1 MVNLMHRSVCGA
13 ALVLIVLLSGA
24 MVAGADLQVYL
35 QWDGEEAQ
43 VYAGYSTSIDVTVLT
58 SSTGE
63 PTTTP
68 PPTTSPPPTTT
79 PLPTPPEPPEEST
92 FVTGG
97 GMGMP
102 GTGSTSSFKMANVNN
117 IYLSAMGP
125 PEWDV
130 TLSEDRL
137 ILEDNDSGVVTVD
150 VSVPEGEAPGLYE
163 IQFTATSSIGD
174 RTLLLPVRVL
184 EPYDVV
190 LSNIVI
196 SPEEPA
202 LGDTVNVSVDVTV
215 NGDVNL
221 PDKIL
226 GLYIPE
232 IAQGNLASTTV
243 SFDPNSTQT
252 VTLSWGASQLGDLT
266 AKMYLN
272 PHQFDSDVSNNSI
285 ETAFTVQEAE
295 DPCTLAQETFDAAME
310 IYEEDCE
317 AARSQLEMARALYE
331 QCGDE
336 EGVAQCEA
344 LLEKCDKYGLA
355 EELVEQ
361 GDAFA
366 DQGDCESAIE
376 KWQDAREIYAS
387 YDDDAMVQMIDDR
400 IESCE
405 PEDET
410 PWYMQTWSLGLLLLL
425 ILLLILLIIL
435 TRRREEEEEE
445 GPPSEFYGEAAPVPP
460 PGPSEGGEGAQR
472 TLVTPVAPGR
482 TAPTPSDP
490 DAAKL
495 VDGLDKAVA
504 HYDPETIR
512 KDLKGAVSNYSK
524 IVDRR
529 NTLAARMDKDTLD
542 YVDEQ
547 IRILEDKIFN
557 EL

>member
-1 MVNLMHRSVCGA
+1 MRRSVCGA

-24 MVAGADLQVYL
+24 MVAGADLQVYI
-35 QWDGEEAQ
+35 QWSGEEAQ

-68 PPTTSPPPTTT
+68 SPTTSPSPPTE
-79 PLPTPPEPPEEST
+79 TPPPPPSPPSESS

-102 GTGSTSSFKMANVNN
+102 GTGSASSFKMANVNN
-117 IYLSAMGP
+117 IYLSVMGP

-137 ILEDNDSGVVTVD
+137 ILEGNDSETVTVD

-174 RTLLLPVRVL
+174 RSVTLPVRVL
-184 EPYDVV
+184 EPYDVI
-190 LSNIVI
+190 LSNLVI
-196 SPEEPA
+196 TPEEPA

-215 NGDVNL
+215 DGDVNL

-226 GLYIPE
+226 GFYIPE
-232 IAQGNLASTTV
+232 IAQGNLASTTL
-243 SFDPNSTQT
+243 SFEPNSTQT
-252 VTLSWGASQLGDLT
+252 VTLSWGASRLGDLT

-272 PHQFDSDVSNNSI
+272 PHQYDSNIDNNSI
-285 ETAFTVQEAE
+285 QTTFTVAEAE
-295 DPCTLAQETFDAAME
+295 DPCTLAEETFEAAME
-310 IYEEDCE
+310 VYEEDCE
-317 AARSQLEMARALYE
+317 EARSQLEIARALYE

-336 EGVAQCEA
+336 DGVAQCDFY
-344 LLEKCDKYGLA
+344 LEKCDKYGLA

-366 DQGDCESAIE
+366 DQGDCESAIN

-405 PEDET
+405 EDDGT
-410 PWYMQTWSLGLLLLL
+410 PWYMQTWFLGLLLLL
-425 ILLLILLIIL
+425 LLLAILIIL
-435 TRRREEEEEE
+435 LARRREEEEEE
-445 GPPSEFYGEAAPVPP
+445 GPPPEFYGEAAPVPP
-460 PGPSEGGEGAQR
+460 PGPPEGGEGAQR

-529 NTLAARMDKDTLD
+529 NTLAARMDKETLD

-547 IRILEDKIFN
+547 IRLLEDKIFN

>member
-1 MVNLMHRSVCGA
+1 MVG
-13 ALVLIVLLSGA
+13 
-24 MVAGADLQVYL
+24 
-35 QWDGEEAQ
+35 
-43 VYAGYSTSIDVTVLT
+43 
-58 SSTGE
+58 
-63 PTTTP
+63 
-68 PPTTSPPPTTT
+68 
-79 PLPTPPEPPEEST
+79 
-92 FVTGG
+92 TGG
-97 GMGMP
+97 
-102 GTGSTSSFKMANVNN
+102 STAFKMANVNN
-117 IYLSAMGP
+117 IYLSVMGP

-130 TLSEDRL
+130 SVSKDRL
-137 ILEDNDSGVVTVD
+137 ILEGNDSETVTVD

-163 IQFTATSSIGD
+163 VQFTATSSIGD
-174 RTLLLPVRVL
+174 RSVILPVRVL
-184 EPYDVV
+184 EPYDVI

-196 SPEEPA
+196 TPEDPA

-215 NGDVNL
+215 DGDVDL
-221 PDKIL
+221 PDKII

-232 IAQGNLASTTV
+232 IAQGNLASTTL
-243 SFDPNSTQT
+243 SFEPNSTQT
-252 VTLSWGASQLGDLT
+252 VTLSWGASRLGDLT

-272 PHQFDSDVSNNSI
+272 PHQFDSNIDNNSI
-285 ETAFTVQEAE
+285 QTAFSVSEAE
-295 DPCTLAQETFDAAME
+295 DPCTLAEETFEAAME
-310 IYEEDCE
+310 VYEEDCE
-317 AARSQLEMARALYE
+317 EARSQLEIARALYE

-336 EGVAQCEA
+336 EGVALCDFY
-344 LLEKCDKYGLA
+344 LEKCDKYGLA

-366 DQGDCESAIE
+366 DQGDCESAIS

-405 PEDET
+405 EDEGT
-410 PWYMQTWSLGLLLLL
+410 PWYMQTWFLGLLLLL
-425 ILLLILLIIL
+425 LLLAILIIL
-435 TRRREEEEEE
+435 LARRREEEEEE
-445 GPPSEFYGEAAPVPP
+445 EGPPPEFYGEAAPVPP
-460 PGPSEGGEGAQR
+460 PGPPEGGEGAQR

-490 DAAKL
+490 DVAKL

-504 HYDPETIR
+504 HYEPETIR

-529 NTLAARMDKDTLD
+529 NTLAARMDKETLD

-547 IRILEDKIFN
+547 IRLLEDKIFN